1 MIQAVLGA
9 LVIGLVLSMLGSGGS
24 ILTVPVLLYLVGM
37 QPELAIASSLCIV
50 AAISAVSSIGFIKQ
64 KMVSWPHVF
73 LFGFPGMA
81 GTYLGAWI
89 STFFT
94 SQIQLSVFVGLM
106 LIGAVMMW
114 RKQSAQFIQGKLK
127 LANVLL
133 QGLLVGIVTG
143 FVGVGGGFLI
153 IPALVLLGGIE
164 MSLAVGTSLMII
176 TMNSSMGFLKYYSL
190 LTDQGLRF
198 DWPVIAI
205 MIAGGFVGSLAGQ
218 KLTQYLPKAT
228 LQKVFAVFLVVMA
241 LFITT
246 QSII

>member
-50 AAISAVSSIGFIKQ
+50 AAISAVSSIGLIKQ

-106 LIGAVMMW
+106 LVGAVMMW
-114 RKQSAQFIQGKLK
+114 RKQSAQFTQGKLK
-127 LANVLL
+127 LANVLV

-153 IPALVLLGGIE
+153 IPALVLRGGIE

-176 TMNSSMGFLKYYSL
+176 TMNSSMGFIKYYSL
-190 LTDQGLRF
+190 LTDQGLQF